1 MTTIKLLY
9 VIRYLFVMPTTP
21 LSLTVGH
28 QSLVLMATSLLL
40 LLVPLHRMA
49 GRIGSCA
56 LVSTQLTRD

>member
-40 LLVPLHRMA
+40 LLVPLHQMA
-49 GRIGSCA
+49 GHIVSCA